1 MSSHLVGGILGRSRS
16 AQPAKKILDFE
27 FSRQIFE
34 RHSVDR
40 EEAVPAQDSDDDTSD
55 SSSEDGED
63 EPPLSKEQIEC
74 VESLLVGSHSYALY
88 KQQLVDF
95 VHQTYEKRVHKALGD
110 CLVSSDGSR
119 LDQTGTAAIAYE
131 LSWVPTGLVAFAS
144 TFPISTRDRLI
155 GSIERAM
162 GEQWGWWPLADPK
175 RTGPPAFSRL
185 TWPYL
190 CGAYEYIDVPVKT
203 ADALREVLRNAPLFM
218 EDPLL
223 HDSTASTKIPTLAAA
238 SGSAAH
244 ATKAASST
252 TQTSTTSKAATGAQS
267 SSTPQQVS
275 SSTSQTKPGTPNK
288 QATATTA
295 QPPINLRYVYFCTE
309 TGLSGGT
316 FKYSVI
322 KTHLLEHDP
331 QFFQQLKKEYI
342 DSRGS
347 VREWFSWWRYDH
359 CEFYQFQKFA
369 SELSEPVVVGFPSE
383 TDPDYDFQPSP
394 LKPHSRPPYGP
405 ILKSEYR
412 HRFYTSCTSCHSWH
426 ILHQQR
432 KNAYNQADTS
442 RIRVL
447 PKRKQEVDMT
457 DSESEVFWGIIA
469 RERRGFA
476 WVLAYGCLANAPGVV
491 FFFLWLFSWGHASDL
506 QNAAIPLT
514 ISMCL
519 TLTFATVLYEDRR
532 GDARVR

>member
-1 MSSHLVGGILGRSRS
+1 MGISLWSMRAYRRTISDCGQIAHNLPRRTIIRARS
-16 AQPAKKILDFE
+16 ALARPNSLDQ
-27 FSRQIFE
+27 SA
-34 RHSVDR
+34 
-40 EEAVPAQDSDDDTSD
+40 AVTGAPGQSAQAPGIVSTGTQSSTS
-55 SSSEDGED
+55 
-63 EPPLSKEQIEC
+63 
-74 VESLLVGSHSYALY
+74 ESTISGSHS
-88 KQQLVDF
+88 
-95 VHQTYEKRVHKALGD
+95 
-110 CLVSSDGSR
+110 
-119 LDQTGTAAIAYE
+119 
-131 LSWVPTGLVAFAS
+131 PS
-144 TFPISTRDRLI
+144 TS
-155 GSIERAM
+155 
-162 GEQWGWWPLADPK
+162 Q
-175 RTGPPAFSRL
+175 
-185 TWPYL
+185 
-190 CGAYEYIDVPVKT
+190 
-203 ADALREVLRNAPLFM
+203 
-218 EDPLL
+218 
-223 HDSTASTKIPTLAAA
+223 
-238 SGSAAH
+238 
-244 ATKAASST
+244 
-252 TQTSTTSKAATGAQS
+252 QS
-267 SSTPQQVS
+267 SS
-275 SSTSQTKPGTPNK
+275 STLQTKLGKPDNHAK
-288 QATATTA
+288 VTTT

-309 TGLSGGT
+309 SGLSGGT

-331 QFFQQLKKEYI
+331 QFFQKLKEEYI
-342 DSRGS
+342 ASRGRI
-347 VREWFSWWRYDH
+347 REWFSWWRYDH

-405 ILKSEYR
+405 IWKSEYR